1 MGNDQASNESQ
12 RPKKAKTNEASQ
24 GQRASARPWLRCIVR
39 QTRREILKVTTYTSA
54 FALVAAGML
63 FSGAAEARDQI
74 RIVGSSTVYPFTT
87 AVAEQLGKT
96 AGVKT
101 PVVESTGTGGGMKLF
116 CAGIGAN
123 HPDATNASR
132 RIKKS
137 EFDDCQKTGVKD
149 IVEINI
155 GFDGLTVA
163 QSKQGTP
170 IKLSLAQLLLAV
182 AKEVPGPDGK
192 LIPNPNKNWSDID
205 KSLPN
210 IKIEVLGP
218 PPTSGT
224 RDSFHE
230 LLLEKG
236 AEQIPALAALKKS
249 DSKAFDKVWKTLR
262 EDGAYVEAGENDNV
276 IVAKLEANKNAFGV
290 FGYSFLEE
298 NTAKL
303 RGVPLNGVAP
313 EFENITSGKYPGAR
327 RMYVYIKKAHV
338 GVVPGLDKFAAEYV
352 SPKALG
358 EDGYLAK
365 KGLVTLP
372 KSEADAVRKSIMQ
385 MQAMSADPLS

>member
-1 MGNDQASNESQ
+1 MSPLVDGSDRTGSPKLSPRNPPGTQ
-12 RPKKAKTNEASQ
+12 RRRETLTQKTL
-24 GQRASARPWLRCIVR
+24 ASAL
-39 QTRREILKVTTYTSA
+39 
-54 FALVAAGML
+54 ALVAAGAL
-63 FSGAAEARDQI
+63 FTGAAEARDQI

-87 AVAEQLGKT
+87 TVAEQLGKT
-96 AGVKT
+96 GGVKT

-116 CAGIGAN
+116 CAGVGVE

-132 RIKKS
+132 RMKKS
-137 EFDDCQKTGVKD
+137 ELEMCQKNGVKD
-149 IVEINI
+149 VVEINI

-170 IKLSLAQLLLAV
+170 FKLSLPQLLLAV

-192 LIPNPNKNWSDID
+192 LIPNPNKKWSDID

-249 DSKAFDKVWKTLR
+249 DSKAFDRVWKTLR

-276 IVAKLEANKNAFGV
+276 IVAKLEQNKNAFGV

-298 NTAKL
+298 NSAKL
-303 RGVPLNGVAP
+303 RGVPLNGVTP
-313 EFENITSGKYPGAR
+313 EFDSITSDKYPGSR
-327 RMYVYIKKAHV
+327 RMYVYLKKAHV
-338 GVVPGLDKFAAEYV
+338 GVVPGIDKFAAEYV
-352 SPKALG
+352 SAKALG

-372 KSEADAVRKSIMQ
+372 KAEADAVRKSIME
-385 MQAMSADPLS
+385 MKPVSLDALGS